1 MFRLPTRRTVA
12 PAGTVWLG
20 WALLR
25 GWWGIVSVDEASAIA
40 VGAAVHERSAHDVV
54 DPRAWERRYRRR
66 LIRLDAMSA
75 VLACALA
82 FQARFAGT
90 ATQYERVLYVA
101 ITLIFPLAWVTVV
114 LLNRAYESRFLGMG
128 SEEFRRVLS
137 ASLITI
143 ALLGTVSWAFRLELA
158 RGFVLIAL
166 PATALLSLIG
176 RYGARHLL
184 QADRMRGTSVQRVV
198 VVGPPGAVMDLV
210 GQMRRSQYHGMRVI
224 GACTPSGDSDAAM
237 QASAVP
243 VLGELQDAVEVVR
256 FTDADVLAVVPGPG
270 LDGAV
275 IRQLSWELEST
286 QASLLVVPALIETIG
301 PRVTIMPVCGMPFLY
316 LDRPELAGV
325 RRIAKHA
332 FDRMLAVLIL
342 VLLSPFF
349 IMLAVLIKFDSR
361 GPILF
366 RQVRV
371 GLRGAPFM
379 MLKFRTMV
387 PGAERSRTD
396 LVDRDEGN
404 GVLFKMRE
412 DPRVTRVGRLLR
424 RYSLDELPQLLNVA
438 VGQMSLVGPRP
449 ALPAEVALYEGSM
462 NRRLLVKP
470 GITGLWQINGRSDL
484 DWNESVRLDLRYV
497 DNWSFAFDL
506 AILWKTTAAVLRG
519 SGAY

>member
-1 MFRLPTRRTVA
+1 M
-12 PAGTVWLG
+12 
-20 WALLR
+20 
-25 GWWGIVSVDEASAIA
+25 SVDEPSAIV
-40 VGAAVHERSAHDVV
+40 VGAAVHERPAREAV
-54 DPRAWERRYRRR
+54 DLSTWESRYRRR
-66 LIRLDAMSA
+66 LIRLDATSA
-75 VLACALA
+75 VLACTLA
-82 FQARFAGT
+82 FLARFAGS

-101 ITLIFPLAWVTVV
+101 ITLIFPIAWVTVV
-114 LLNRAYESRFLGMG
+114 LLNRAYEARFLGLG

-137 ASLITI
+137 ASVITI

-166 PATALLSLIG
+166 PATALFSLVG
-176 RYGARHLL
+176 RYWARRLL

-198 VVGPPGAVMDLV
+198 IMGPPGAVMDLV

-224 GACTPSGDSDAAM
+224 GACTPSGDFDASM
-237 QASAVP
+237 DESAVP
-243 VLGELQDAVEVVR
+243 VLGGLDDALEVVR
-256 FTDADVLAVVPGPG
+256 RTDADVLAVVPGPG

-275 IRQLSWELEST
+275 IRRLSWELEST
-286 QASLLVVPALIETIG
+286 HASLLIVPALIETIG
-301 PRVTIMPVCGMPFLY
+301 PRLTIRPVCGMPFLY
-316 LDRPELAGV
+316 LDRPELAGA

-332 FDRMLAVLIL
+332 FDRMAAVLIL
-342 VLLSPFF
+342 ALLGPIF
-349 IMLAVLIKFDSR
+349 IMLAVLIKLDSR
-361 GPILF
+361 GPVFF

-387 PGAERSRTD
+387 PGAELGRID
-396 LVDRDEGN
+396 LAHRDEGN
-404 GVLFKMRE
+404 GVLFKMRA
-412 DPRVTRVGRLLR
+412 DPRVTGVGRFLR
-424 RYSLDELPQLLNVA
+424 RYSLDELPQLLNIA

-470 GITGLWQINGRSDL
+470 GLTGLWQINGRSDL
-484 DWNESVRLDLRYV
+484 DWKESVRLDLRYV

-506 AILWKTTAAVLRG
+506 AILWKTTAAVVRG